1 LQPWRLW
8 QQARGEILKQSSLQR
23 LFILPFVFLM
33 LCLVVT
39 IGWFLYRAGDDATE
53 VLARNAL
60 MDTMSRVGQATD
72 RQLLG
77 ARESLRVVAPDPIPP
92 AEKGGQPV
100 LIPFPKDKAALEERL
115 WLANSLFDDPS
126 YVYFGGAD
134 GSFLGVKQEQINL
147 FMYSR
152 RDPQGKSYVYHLH
165 GPGTTPTLIATQDY
179 EPRTRPWYIQA
190 MERKRETWS
199 PVFTDFRLKFLGLSL
214 SKPVYTPDGTLLGV
228 ATSSIGL
235 SRLSEFLRALPLSKN
250 GVTFIVEM
258 SGDLI
263 ATSVNEPIHKVEGS
277 GFTRLN
283 AARSSSPKVREAYAD
298 VTAYLKKQKLEP
310 GKLVI
315 QPLQVSGP
323 KTELAFR
330 LHHDDAGLDWLVISS
345 VSRSDFLGSVTG
357 GVYQTLLLGL
367 IAVCMTFVL
376 GFAIL
381 RWVLRDIRKLTL
393 AAKSIGN
400 GEPFPSL
407 NIDRRDEIG
416 QLAQSFQEM
425 ERNLRTDRLTNV
437 LNRDSF
443 IAQIDFRRRK
453 GNEATPL
460 RFALLFIDLDKFK
473 SINDQYGH
481 DEGDKVLV
489 SAASQLQHAL
499 RKDDSVA
506 RFGGDEF
513 VVYLHGVS
521 DEEIAKSIAEK
532 IRNFLNQPIE
542 GRDGNQYVVDASIGA
557 ALFPRDG
564 LDIETL
570 LRVAD
575 ERMFEQKRMHRIL
588 SYEVPDAPDDKS

>member
-1 LQPWRLW
+1 
-8 QQARGEILKQSSLQR
+8 
-23 LFILPFVFLM
+23 M

-60 MDTMSRVGQATD
+60 MDTMGRVGQATD

-77 ARESLRVVAPDPIPP
+77 ARETLRVVAPDPIPP

-100 LIPFPKDKAALEERL
+100 YIPFPKEKAALEERL

-134 GSFLGVKQEQINL
+134 GSFLGVKQEEMNL
-147 FMYSR
+147 FMYST
-152 RDPQGKSYVYHLH
+152 RDPQGKNYVYHLR

-179 EPRTRPWYIQA
+179 EPRNRPWYRQA
-190 MERKRETWS
+190 IERKQETWS
-199 PVFTDFRLKFLGLSL
+199 PVFTDFRLKFLGITL
-214 SKPVYTPDGTLLGV
+214 SKPVYSPENVLLGV

-235 SRLSEFLRALPLSKN
+235 RRLSEFLQALPLTRN
-250 GVTFIVEM
+250 GVAFIIEL

-263 ATSVNEPIHKVEGS
+263 ATSVNEPIHKVDGAN
-277 GFTRLN
+277 FVRLN
-283 AARSSSPKVREAYAD
+283 AAQSTSPIVRQSYAD
-298 VTAYLKKQKLEP
+298 LLAYMKTQKLEN

-315 QPLQVSGP
+315 QSLQTDGP

-330 LHHDDAGLDWLVISS
+330 LHHDDAGLDWVAVSA

-357 GVYQTLLLGL
+357 GVYQTLLLGF

-376 GFAIL
+376 GFVIL

-453 GNEATPL
+453 GTEVAPL
-460 RFALLFIDLDKFK
+460 QFALLFIDLDRFK

-481 DEGDKVLV
+481 DEGDKVLI
-489 SAASQLQHAL
+489 SAASQLQRAL
-499 RKDDSVA
+499 RKEDSVA

-521 DEEIAKSIAEK
+521 DENIAKSIAEK

-542 GRDGNQYVVDASIGA
+542 GRDGNQYHVDASIGV
-557 ALFPRDG
+557 ALFPQDG

-588 SYEVPDAPDDKS
+588 SYDGKDKT

>member
-1 LQPWRLW
+1 
-8 QQARGEILKQSSLQR
+8 
-23 LFILPFVFLM
+23 M
-33 LCLVVT
+33 LCLAVT

-60 MDTMSRVGQATD
+60 MDTMNRVGQAID
-72 RQLLG
+72 RQMLG
-77 ARESLRVVAPDPIPP
+77 ARETLRVVAPDPIPP
-92 AEKGGQPV
+92 AEKGGQPTY
-100 LIPFPKDKAALEERL
+100 IPFPKEKAALEERL

-126 YVYFGGAD
+126 YVYFGGVD
-134 GSFLGVKQEQINL
+134 GSFLGVKQEEMNL
-147 FMYSR
+147 FMYST
-152 RDPQGKSYVYHLH
+152 RDPQGKNYVYHLR

-179 EPRTRPWYIQA
+179 EPRNRPWYLQA
-190 MERKRETWS
+190 IERKQETWS
-199 PVFTDFRLKFLGLSL
+199 PVFTDFRLKFLGITL
-214 SKPVYTPDGTLLGV
+214 SKPVYTPEHVLLGV

-235 SRLSEFLRALPLSKN
+235 RRLSDFLQALPLTRN
-250 GVTFIVEM
+250 GVAFIIEM

-263 ATSVNEPIHKVEGS
+263 ATSVDEPIHKVDGAN
-277 GFTRLN
+277 FVRLN
-283 AARSSSPKVREAYAD
+283 ADQSTSPIVRQSYAD
-298 VTAYLKKQKLEP
+298 LIAYMKTQKLEP
-310 GKLVI
+310 GKLVV
-315 QPLQVSGP
+315 QSLQTDGP

-330 LHHDDAGLDWLVISS
+330 LHHDDAGLDWVAVSA

-357 GVYQTLLLGL
+357 GVYQTLLLGFF
-367 IAVCMTFVL
+367 AVCMTFVL

-453 GNEATPL
+453 GTEVAPL
-460 RFALLFIDLDKFK
+460 QFALLFIDLDKFK
-473 SINDQYGH
+473 AINDQYGH
-481 DEGDKVLV
+481 DEGDKVLI

-513 VVYLHGVS
+513 VVYLHGVT
-521 DEEIAKSIAEK
+521 DENIAKSIAEK

-542 GRDGNQYVVDASIGA
+542 GRDGNQYHVDASIGV
-557 ALFPRDG
+557 ALFPQDG

-588 SYEVPDAPDDKS
+588 SYDGKDKQ